1 MHELYELKE
10 TLCKNLEE
18 YGRKKDLKAGDLD
31 VIDKLSHSIKN
42 LDKVIEKYEE
52 EEYSGARGRGSNA
65 RRDSRG
71 RYSSEYSN
79 AMGMNRDGYS
89 MRGDYS
95 NERGGYS
102 NERGGYS
109 NERGGNYSNR
119 SEYSNRGGYSRNS
132 NMIMELR
139 ELMEDAPDERTRMEF
154 DKFIRKMESM

>member
-18 YGRKKDLKAGDLD
+18 YGRKKELKAGDLD
-31 VIDKLSHSIKN
+31 VVDKLAHTIKN

-52 EEYSGARGRGSNA
+52 EDYSGARGRGSNA

-71 RYSSEYSN
+71 RYSS
-79 AMGMNRDGYS
+79 AMGMMDRDGYS

-109 NERGGNYSNR
+109 
-119 SEYSNRGGYSRNS
+119 RNS

-139 ELMEDAPDERTRMEF
+139 DLMEDAPDERTRMEF
-154 DKFIRKMESM
+154 DKFIKKMESM

>member
-18 YGRKKDLKAGDLD
+18 YGKKNDLKAGDLD
-31 VIDKLSHSIKN
+31 VIDKLAHSIKN

-71 RYSSEYSN
+71 RYSS
-79 AMGMNRDGYS
+79 AMGMMDRDGYS

-102 NERGGYS
+102 NERGG
-109 NERGGNYSNR
+109 N
-119 SEYSNRGGYSRNS
+119 YSNRGGYSRNN

>member
-18 YGRKKDLKAGDLD
+18 YGRKKDLKARDLD

-71 RYSSEYSN
+71 RYSS
-79 AMGMNRDGYS
+79 AMGMMDRDGYS

-102 NERGGYS
+102 NERGG
-109 NERGGNYSNR
+109 N
-119 SEYSNRGGYSRNS
+119 YSNRGGYSRNN

>member
-71 RYSSEYSN
+71 RYSS
-79 AMGMNRDGYS
+79 AMGMMDRDGYS

-95 NERGGYS
+95 NERGGYL

>member
-31 VIDKLSHSIKN
+31 VINKLSHSIKN

-65 RRDSRG
+65 KRDSMG
-71 RYSSEYSN
+71 RYSS
-79 AMGMNRDGYS
+79 AMGMMDRDGYS

-119 SEYSNRGGYSRNS
+119 GEYSNRGGYSRNS

-154 DKFIRKMESM
+154 EKFIRKMESM